1 MPGLDMLDVV
11 IGVIFM
17 YLLVS
22 LICSAAVEFL
32 EALLR
37 FRARD
42 LEHGI
47 RELLQNN
54 PDLVK
59 EIYDHPLVNS
69 LYAGQYGEA
78 GKVIYSRWEK
88 FAMRKRHLPSY
99 IPARNFALALLDS
112 IGGSAAVTGT
122 VPPPPTVPPAAA
134 ALPTP
139 AQISLGAVQD
149 TNAYKAVATLVAAAR
164 NDAAKARENIED
176 WFNTGMDRVCGW
188 YKRRTQYFLLAAGLA
203 AAVAFNLDSIGVAK
217 ALAANKTLRDGIV
230 SEAIKAAKE
239 PPPEAATTTAPAST
253 TDTAQPTA
261 SVADN
266 AASTSIG
273 NTVTTATPGTSATT
287 GTPATTATSV
297 SETNTATG
305 TTTNTPP
312 STTTDVVAL
321 ATQKATALQQQV
333 AVLNASGLPVGW
345 HNPFLPT
352 PAGWGIVTKI
362 LGLLITACAV
372 SFGAPFWFDML
383 NKVIMV
389 RSVMKPKQKSAA
401 DEKTGSK
408 A

>member
-78 GKVIYSRWEK
+78 GQGIYSRGEK
-88 FAMRKRHLPSY
+88 SAMRKRHLPSY

-149 TNAYKAVATLVAAAR
+149 TNAYKAVATTVAAAR
-164 NDAAKARENIED
+164 DDAAKARAKIED
-176 WFNTGMDRVCGW
+176 WFNAGIERVW
-188 YKRRTQYFLLAAGLA
+188 
-203 AAVAFNLDSIGVAK
+203 
-217 ALAANKTLRDGIV
+217 
-230 SEAIKAAKE
+230 
-239 PPPEAATTTAPAST
+239 
-253 TDTAQPTA
+253 
-261 SVADN
+261 
-266 AASTSIG
+266 
-273 NTVTTATPGTSATT
+273 
-287 GTPATTATSV
+287 
-297 SETNTATG
+297 
-305 TTTNTPP
+305 
-312 STTTDVVAL
+312 
-321 ATQKATALQQQV
+321 
-333 AVLNASGLPVGW
+333 
-345 HNPFLPT
+345 
-352 PAGWGIVTKI
+352 GWGHT
-362 LGLLITACAV
+362 
-372 SFGAPFWFDML
+372 
-383 NKVIMV
+383 
-389 RSVMKPKQKSAA
+389 R
-401 DEKTGSK
+401 
-408 A
+408 